1 MSIDSG
7 KGLLLW
13 KRDGHLI
20 QCDHVS
26 KTLLQKELNLID
38 DYNNTKINLS

>member
-20 QCDHVS
+20 ECDHVS
-26 KTLLQKELNLID
+26 KSLFRLESMKFDLI
-38 DYNNTKINLS
+38 TIIKQ